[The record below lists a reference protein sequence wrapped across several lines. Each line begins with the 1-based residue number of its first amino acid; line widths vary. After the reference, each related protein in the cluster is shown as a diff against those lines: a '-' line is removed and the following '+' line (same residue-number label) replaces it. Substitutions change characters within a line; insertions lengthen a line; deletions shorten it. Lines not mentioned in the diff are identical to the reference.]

1 MPKTIEEHDAQLDES
16 EILKG
21 VPALLPPEQFRQRQ
35 RSKVMG
41 MLNRLR
47 SIADEDGNVEVDP
60 DNLEAT
66 DMILGLFADAD
77 EFFETIAA
85 DRDAY
90 VKWSTGLKDSEQ
102 VFGTLIAKY
111 ARAVGE

>member
-1 MPKTIEEHDAQLDES
+1 MPKTIAKHDDELV
-16 EILKG
+16 EKDILNG

-47 SIADEDGNVEVDP
+47 SLADDEGNVTVDP
-60 DNLEAT
+60 DDLKAT
-66 DMILGLFADAD
+66 DALLDLVADAD

-85 DRDAY
+85 DHDAY
-90 VKWSTGLKDSEQ
+90 VEWSTGLKDSELI
-102 VFGTLIAKY
+102 FGTLIAKY